1 MQNITIVGL
10 GLIGG
15 SIGLG
20 LRAWSE
26 TTKESGEAPLFVT
39 GFDLDLEQQHYA
51 QKIKAVDNTE
61 WDLTKAVRNADI
73 VIICTPVLAIKETFE
88 NIAPALKS
96 GAVVAD
102 AGSTK
107 TLVMSWAKELLPN
120 TVSFIGTHPM
130 AGKAMSI
137 EGAEAGL
144 FKGATWCVCPD
155 PAASEESIR
164 NVLGMITAL
173 EAEPYFIDPLEHDAY
188 VAGISHL
195 PFVLSASLV
204 NAVSADPSW
213 RDMRTLTASGFRDM
227 SRLAGGSPDM
237 HRDITL
243 TNKDAIVRWIDSFSG
258 QLNDLRNRITA
269 EGDESTAQLTEFFN
283 SARDARADWATRTT
297 REGELLQGTTEE
309 LSREGFGG
317 QMGRM
322 LLGGFGRKARL
333 PSERAPQKN
342 QKPGPNGV
350 SSNDRT

>member
-1 MQNITIVGL
+1 MQQITIVGL

-20 LRAWSE
+20 LREWSDKS
-26 TTKESGEAPLFVT
+26 KESGEAPLFVT

-51 QKIKAVDNTE
+51 QKVKAVDNAE
-61 WDLTKAVRNADI
+61 WDLTKAVRSADI
-73 VIICTPVLAIKETFE
+73 VLICTPVLAIRETFE
-88 NIAPALKS
+88 NIAPSLKA

-102 AGSTK
+102 VGSTK
-107 TLVMSWAKELLPN
+107 GPVMSWAKELLPS
-120 TVSFIGTHPM
+120 TVSFVGTHPM

-155 PAASEESIR
+155 PSASEDAIR

-173 EAEPYFIDPLEHDAY
+173 DAEPYFIDPLEHDAY

-195 PFVLSASLV
+195 PFVVSASLV
-204 NAVSADPSW
+204 NAVSSDPSW

-227 SRLAGGSPDM
+227 SRLAGGSPEM

-243 TNKDAIVRWIDSFSG
+243 TNKDAIVRWIDSFSD
-258 QLNDLRNRITA
+258 QLTDLRSRITS
-269 EGDESTAQLTEFFN
+269 EDEESKTALTEFFER
-283 SARDARADWATRTT
+283 ARDARADWATRTT
-297 REGELLQGTTEE
+297 REGELLQGTEAD

-333 PSERAPQKN
+333 PTERVPQKN
-342 QKPGPNGV
+342 QKPGQNGAAN
-350 SSNDRT
+350 NDRS

>member
-1 MQNITIVGL
+1 MQQITIVGL

-26 TTKESGEAPLFVT
+26 QSRESGGPPLHTT

-51 QKIKAVDNTE
+51 QKIKAVDATE

-88 NIAPALKS
+88 NIAPSLKA

-102 AGSTK
+102 TGSTK
-107 TLVMSWAKELLPN
+107 TQVMTWAREILPS
-120 TVSFIGTHPM
+120 TVGFVGTHPM

-137 EGAEAGL
+137 EGAESGL

-155 PAASEESIR
+155 PAASEDAIR

-173 EAEPYFIDPLEHDAY
+173 EAEPYFIDPVEHDAY

-204 NAVSADPSW
+204 NAVSGDSSW

-227 SRLAGGSPDM
+227 SRLAGGAPDM

-243 TNKDAIVRWIDSFSG
+243 TNKDAILRWIDSFNV
-258 QLNDLRNRITA
+258 QLQDLRGRIVA
-269 EGDESTAQLTEFFN
+269 EDGEATEALTEFF
-283 SARDARADWATRTT
+283 SRARDARAEWATRTS
-297 REGELLQGTTEE
+297 REGELLQGTEAE

-322 LLGGFGRKARL
+322 LLGGFGRKPRL
-333 PSERAPQKN
+333 PNERLPQKEA
-342 QKPGPNGV
+342 KPGRNGA
-350 SSNDRT
+350 SNSDRS

>member
-1 MQNITIVGL
+1 MQQITIVGL

-26 TTKESGEAPLFVT
+26 RSKESGESPLFVT
-39 GFDLDLEQQHYA
+39 GFDIDLEQQHYA
-51 QKIKAVDNTE
+51 QKNKAVDNAE

-73 VIICTPVLAIKETFE
+73 VLVCTPVMAIKETFE
-88 NIAPALKS
+88 NIAPSLKA

-107 TLVMSWAKELLPN
+107 SLVMSWAKELLPK
-120 TVSFIGTHPM
+120 TVSFVGTHPM
-130 AGKAMSI
+130 AGKAQSI
-137 EGAEAGL
+137 EGAEAEL
-144 FKGATWCVCPD
+144 FKNATWCVCPD
-155 PAASEESIR
+155 PAASEEAIR

-204 NAVSADPSW
+204 NAVSGDPSW

-227 SRLAGGSPDM
+227 SRLAGGSPEM

-243 TNKDAIVRWIDSFSG
+243 TNKDAIVRWIDSFSA
-258 QLNDLRNRITA
+258 QLSDLRERITA
-269 EGDESTAQLTEFFN
+269 EGEEAPANLIEFFDR
-283 SARDARADWATRTT
+283 ARDARADWATRTT
-297 REGELLQGTTEE
+297 REGELLQGTDAE

-322 LLGGFGRKARL
+322 LLGGFGR
-333 PSERAPQKN
+333 
-342 QKPGPNGV
+342 
-350 SSNDRT
+350 

>member
-1 MQNITIVGL
+1 MQQITIVGL

-26 TTKESGEAPLFVT
+26 RSKASGESPLFIT

-51 QKIKAVDNTE
+51 QKIKAVDSAE

-73 VIICTPVLAIKETFE
+73 VLICTPVMSIKETFE
-88 NIAPALKS
+88 NIGPSLKA
-96 GAVVAD
+96 GAIVAD
-102 AGSTK
+102 VGSTK
-107 TLVMSWAKELLPN
+107 SLVMAWAKELLPR
-120 TVSFIGTHPM
+120 TVSFVGTHPM

-137 EGAEAGL
+137 EGADAEL

-155 PAASEESIR
+155 PSANEDAIR

-173 EAEPYFIDPLEHDAY
+173 EAEPYFIDPVEHDAY

-195 PFVLSASLV
+195 PFLLSASLV
-204 NAVSADPSW
+204 NAVSGDSSW

-227 SRLAGGSPDM
+227 SRLAGGSPEM
-237 HRDITL
+237 HRDITM
-243 TNKDAIVRWIDSFSG
+243 TNRDAIIRWIDTFSD
-258 QLNDLRNRITA
+258 QLSDLRRRITA
-269 EGDESTAQLTEFFN
+269 GDEEAPTELAEFLDR
-283 SARDARADWATRTT
+283 AREARAEWATRTS
-297 REGELLQGTTEE
+297 REGELLQGTEAE

-322 LLGGFGRKARL
+322 LLGGFGRKPRL
-333 PSERAPQKN
+333 PSERSPQRNKMSDR
-342 QKPGPNGV
+342 NGATDE
-350 SSNDRT
+350 SRS